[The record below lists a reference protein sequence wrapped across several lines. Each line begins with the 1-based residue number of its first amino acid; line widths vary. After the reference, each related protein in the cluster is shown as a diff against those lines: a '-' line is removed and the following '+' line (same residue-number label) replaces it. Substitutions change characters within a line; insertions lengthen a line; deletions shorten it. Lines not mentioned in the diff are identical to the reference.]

1 MERLKEA
8 AKVLKMYPKL
18 KLGEKMPGSGVKST
32 GPHRVKFLAEPTT
45 TKMRKGSTVVKA
57 FKFIV
62 EENGV
67 LYKYLIPITNEDNEG
82 HYLVEH
88 LKDVKPGE
96 EVILEMKKSGAINY
110 IDVKRDGDNTDED
123 EVASEGPADEDVID
137 FSDEPNLQG

>member
-18 KLGEKMPGSGVKST
+18 KLGEKLPGKGVKST
-32 GPHRVKFLAEPTT
+32 GAHKVKFLAEPTT
-45 TKMRKGSTVVKA
+45 TKMRKGSNVVKA
-57 FKFIV
+57 FKFLV

-67 LYKYLIPITNEDNEG
+67 TYKWLVPITNEDGEG

-88 LKDVKPGE
+88 LQDVKVGE
-96 EVILEMKKSGAINY
+96 EVTLEMKKSGAINY
-110 IDVKRDGDNTDED
+110 IDVLRDGETSVEEGEVDPESED
-123 EVASEGPADEDVID
+123 EPSID